1 MKYLI
6 ILADGAADEPIPAL
20 GDITPL
26 QAANKP
32 NIDRIAREGINGRLI
47 TVPQGFHPGSEIA
60 HLGLLGYDVA
70 KVFEGRGSLE
80 AASMKVDIEDNEV
93 AMRCNIICLDGENI
107 KNHSAGNISN
117 EEAEELILFLNK
129 ELGGSYID
137 AEGKPVIAPAKA
149 LDENGIPTLAA
160 NGNQA
165 VVRFYPGVSYRHLL
179 KIRGGNKHVQ
189 CTPPHDEIGKPW
201 CDFMPQP
208 EFSSEADNSTYS
220 AVETSALI
228 AALMHKSMEI
238 LPQHPVNKKRA
249 AEGKDMANSIWPWS
263 LGYRP
268 SMETLTTLYPEQV
281 KSGSVISAVDLI
293 FGIGVYCGLEKI
305 EVPGATG
312 LWDTN
317 YEGKRDAALKELRE
331 KDFVFLHV
339 EATDEAGHDGEPKL
353 KQQCVE
359 WLDQRVVG
367 PILDEV
373 SNWDEPV
380 RIAILPDHPTPIKYR
395 THTMTPVPIAIW
407 QNHPSKAEGEIRNIE
422 ADSVKSFDE
431 DACFNGSLGLLEKD
445 QFIKIFLGA

>member
-1 MKYLI
+1 MKYII
-6 ILADGAADEPIPAL
+6 ILADGAADEPIASL

-47 TVPQGFHPGSEIA
+47 TVPEGFHPGSEIA

-80 AASMKVDIEDNEV
+80 AASMNVPIEDGEV
-93 AMRCNIICLDGENI
+93 AMRCNLVCLDGDNI

-117 EEAEELILFLNK
+117 EEASVLIDYLN
-129 ELGGSYID
+129 EQLGND
-137 AEGKPVIAPAKA
+137 K
-149 LDENGIPTLAA
+149 
-160 NGNQA
+160 
-165 VVRFYPGVSYRHLL
+165 VRFFNGVSYRHLL
-179 KIRGGNKHVQ
+179 KIKGGNKHVL
-189 CTPPHDEIGKPW
+189 CTPPHDQIGKPW
-201 CDFMPQP
+201 CNFMPQP
-208 EFSSEADNSTYS
+208 EFNDNDNKTEMT
-220 AVETSALI
+220 AAETSALI
-228 AALMHKSMEI
+228 ADLMLKSMEI
-238 LPQHPVNKKRA
+238 LPKHPINQKRK

-268 SMETLTTLYPEQV
+268 SMQTLTELFPNRV

-293 FGIGVYCGLEKI
+293 FGIGVYCGLKKV

-317 YEGKRDAALKELRE
+317 YEGKTAAAIEELR
-331 KDFVFLHV
+331 KNDFVFLHV
-339 EATDEAGHDGEPKL
+339 EATDEAGHDGEPAL
-353 KQQCVE
+353 KQRCVE
-359 WLDQRVVG
+359 YLDSRAVG

-373 SNWDEPV
+373 SKWDETV
-380 RIAILPDHPTPIKYR
+380 RVAILPDHPTPIKYR

-407 QNHPSKAEGEIRNIE
+407 QNHPSKAEGDIRNIE
-422 ADSVKSFDE
+422 ADSVQTFDE
-431 DACFNGSLGLLEKD
+431 DACVNGSLGLLEKD